1 MTSIAALIEA
11 LTKYV
16 ASARVVTSFDVLG
29 VTIFVYDYF
38 LTLGMEVEF
47 VWSSKWGFMKVL
59 YLLQRYLPFLDSV
72 CLCLMHQL
80 SADIDTRVC
89 LIVERARGWLMII
102 GFALSELILTLRA
115 WAVWERSMRVGIFL
129 SVLFTLTLAAELA
142 VTRLFLHGLRFSEK
156 PYPEFVGCFITGANH
171 LVSFNWIVLMIY
183 EAVTLVLMIIPAIAA
198 YRNGGNIP
206 FYHVIYRDGLM
217 VYVYLFT
224 FSIINVVVV
233 NTLPEEYIDL
243 LSSVERVLHSML
255 TSRVIL
261 EVRQYISRQSAW
273 KDGLTDLQIDLDAS
287 VPEKRFRRPH
297 NRGPLAGERRTPR

>member
-1 MTSIAALIEA
+1 MVDDHWFRTFGTDSDAARMGSVGAEYEGRDIPVRPIHPHPCGRTGRNEA
-11 LTKYV
+11 FPP
-16 ASARVVTSFDVLG
+16 R
-29 VTIFVYDYF
+29 
-38 LTLGMEVEF
+38 
-47 VWSSKWGFMKVL
+47 
-59 YLLQRYLPFLDSV
+59 
-72 CLCLMHQL
+72 
-80 SADIDTRVC
+80 
-89 LIVERARGWLMII
+89 
-102 GFALSELILTLRA
+102 
-115 WAVWERSMRVGIFL
+115 
-129 SVLFTLTLAAELA
+129 FT
-142 VTRLFLHGLRFSEK
+142 FEK